1 MKPRTVSP
9 VLFLV
14 IMAVLLCSARCS
26 MFRAL
31 GLAQPDFRED
41 FSLLGPDDFPEKI
54 EQLEEIA
61 QTHKREHVRARAVFY
76 IALAHMHY
84 NNPSP
89 DYGKAL
95 SYMDAYIVLD
105 SDNKDIDEI
114 VAWKSVLLIL
124 DTSLREYEKL
134 ERDYAQLQ
142 KDYAH
147 LKKDYENVSKD
158 RESLNQQI
166 IDLGQRI
173 EKQKKEIS
181 SLEEIIKK
189 LDAVHREIEKKK
201 KIK

>member
-1 MKPRTVSP
+1 MKRSAVNP

-41 FSLLGPDDFPEKI
+41 FSLLGPNDFPEKI
-54 EQLEEIA
+54 KQLEEIA
-61 QTHKREHVRARAVFY
+61 QTHKREHVRARAIFY

-124 DTSLREYEKL
+124 DSSLQEYEKL
-134 ERDYAQLQ
+134 ERAYAQLTQ
-142 KDYAH
+142 E
-147 LKKDYENVSKD
+147 YENANKD
-158 RESLNQQI
+158 KGLLNKQI
-166 IDLGQRI
+166 SELNRTI
-173 EKQKKEIS
+173 ENQKKKIS